1 MAEEIKEKK
10 CACKGGN
17 LDRFIQP
24 IILLI
29 LAEEADT
36 GYGVFKKMGEFSM
49 FRESRPDA
57 TGVYRYFRIMEQ
69 RELLEQFESRE
80 AENKYKMK
88 YRITKEGRECL
99 ANWKVTLTAYADAI
113 SELVGRME
121 EKEAKGYQL

>member
-1 MAEEIKEKK
+1 MCLQRRKSGSVYSAYYF
-10 CACKGGN
+10 AYSG
-17 LDRFIQP
+17 RRSRYWVWRVQ
-24 IILLI
+24 
-29 LAEEADT
+29 
-36 GYGVFKKMGEFSM
+36 KMGEFSM

-57 TGVYRYFRIMEQ
+57 TGVYRYLRIMEQ

>member
-36 GYGVFKKMGEFSM
+36 GYGAVSY
-49 FRESRPDA
+49 
-57 TGVYRYFRIMEQ
+57 TH
-69 RELLEQFESRE
+69 L
-80 AENKYKMK
+80 
-88 YRITKEGRECL
+88 
-99 ANWKVTLTAYADAI
+99 TLPTIA
-113 SELVGRME
+113 
-121 EKEAKGYQL
+121 

>member
-57 TGVYRYFRIMEQ
+57 TGVYRYLRIMEQ
-69 RELLEQFESRE
+69 RELLEQFESLSL
-80 AENKYKMK
+80 
-88 YRITKEGRECL
+88 IHILGRQ
-99 ANWKVTLTAYADAI
+99 ALTGA
-113 SELVGRME
+113 VRKQRGR
-121 EKEAKGYQL
+121 K

>member
-36 GYGVFKKMGEFSM
+36 GYGVFKKWVNFLCFGSPDRMQPVFTGIFASWNK
-49 FRESRPDA
+49 ES
-57 TGVYRYFRIMEQ
+57 FW
-69 RELLEQFESRE
+69 SSSK
-80 AENKYKMK
+80 AERQKINIK
-88 YRITKEGRECL
+88 
-99 ANWKVTLTAYADAI
+99 
-113 SELVGRME
+113 
-121 EKEAKGYQL
+121 

>member
-1 MAEEIKEKK
+1 MSEEIKEKK

-29 LAEEADT
+29 LAEEAET
-36 GYGVFKKMGEFSM
+36 GYSVFKKMSGFSM

-57 TGVYRYFRIMEQ
+57 TGVYRYLRIMEQ
-69 RELLEQFESRE
+69 RGLLEQFESRE

-88 YRITKEGRECL
+88 YCITKTGRECL
-99 ANWKVTLTAYADAI
+99 SNWKVTLTAYAEAI
-113 SELVGRME
+113 EELVGRME
-121 EKEAKGYQL
+121 EKKIGIDH

>member
-1 MAEEIKEKK
+1 M
-10 CACKGGN
+10 
-17 LDRFIQP
+17 FFH
-24 IILLI
+24 
-29 LAEEADT
+29 
-36 GYGVFKKMGEFSM
+36 GVFCKNPGHL
-49 FRESRPDA
+49 RDP
-57 TGVYRYFRIMEQ
+57 TGCA
-69 RELLEQFESRE
+69 LEQFESRE